1 MKKVKNTSYE
11 KKLLILVVIPSKK
24 PGTAS
29 DGCED
34 ICFSHEKCEKQISSH
49 PSEIKKKTIFQSYT
63 CEGINRLVLS
73 TPPIHTKESIIITFK
88 MSFRHKMVIFA
99 LK

>member
-1 MKKVKNTSYE
+1 MRHGHMIKGQQGRNDASFLSHHLLRERVIIIIILRVKNTYE
-11 KKLLILVVIPSKK
+11 KNVNLIVAPSEK

-49 PSEIKKKTIFQSYT
+49 PPK
-63 CEGINRLVLS
+63 
-73 TPPIHTKESIIITFK
+73 
-88 MSFRHKMVIFA
+88 
-99 LK
+99 

>member
-1 MKKVKNTSYE
+1 MVPDKKGQERTIELSLTSVRERVIIIIILRVKNTYE
-11 KKLLILVVIPSKK
+11 KNINLIVAPSEK

-49 PSEIKKKTIFQSYT
+49 PSEIKKKTVFQNNTY
-63 CEGINRLVLS
+63 
-73 TPPIHTKESIIITFK
+73 
-88 MSFRHKMVIFA
+88 
-99 LK
+99 